1 MSIQTDD
8 QTGPGRPGA
17 FFHGFLLRPRGAAR
31 IRIARAHCLH
41 QTDDSPGMARRAED
55 PRGPIDFLTSHR
67 VSTTGLGQLAGKETR
82 AACGLRRTA
91 WRRCF
96 SIKPYANDFNSVLG
110 SFNASTLTSLP

>member
-1 MSIQTDD
+1 
-8 QTGPGRPGA
+8 
-17 FFHGFLLRPRGAAR
+17 
-31 IRIARAHCLH
+31 
-41 QTDDSPGMARRAED
+41 MARRAED